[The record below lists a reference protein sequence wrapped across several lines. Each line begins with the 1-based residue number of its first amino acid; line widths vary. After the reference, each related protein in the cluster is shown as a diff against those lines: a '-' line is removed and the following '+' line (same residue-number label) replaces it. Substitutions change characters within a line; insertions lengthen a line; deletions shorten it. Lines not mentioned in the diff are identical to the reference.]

1 MRYQCLPL
9 FLNGVEI
16 PRHEWKYQYTYDG
29 TFRIIDTLENGFNR
43 VLKIAEF
50 TTSNMKHVYQLF
62 DPQIVWWNDDRFTL
76 KGFERQAK
84 DGVTT
89 SYAQS
94 WLITLREDDRQDQ
107 RPEYNGRRSN

>member
-1 MRYQCLPL
+1 MKYQCLPL
-9 FLNGVEI
+9 FINGVEI
-16 PRHEWKYQYTYDG
+16 PRHEWKHQYTYDG

-50 TTSNMKHVYQLF
+50 TTANMKHTYQLF
-62 DPQIVWWNDDRFTL
+62 DPQIVWWNEDRFTL

-84 DGVTT
+84 DGATT

-94 WLITLREDDRQDQ
+94 WLITLREEDKAVKTEAFIQ
-107 RPEYNGRRSN
+107 RR